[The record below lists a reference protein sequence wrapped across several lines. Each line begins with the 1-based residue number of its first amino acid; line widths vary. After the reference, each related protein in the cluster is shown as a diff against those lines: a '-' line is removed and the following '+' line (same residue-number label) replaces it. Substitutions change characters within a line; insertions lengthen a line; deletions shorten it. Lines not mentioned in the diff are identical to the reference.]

1 MPKPTGHG
9 HRLRRG
15 GGLTAVVVGLAA
27 CIAACVAACGV
38 GSASPG
44 VASLGSAAVTPP
56 STPFASSFPNLQ
68 QRYQANVSY
77 AQCMRSHGLA
87 GYPDPVIS
95 GSDITRNNPYDPQS
109 PRYQSANS
117 ACKHLLPAGAAG
129 FTPAYAAALA
139 AVLVKYAQCMRAHGE
154 PNYPDPT
161 VTKHEVAFLDDGIDM
176 NSPRF
181 KAAHQACRALL
192 PDGTG

>member
-1 MPKPTGHG
+1 MAKPAGHG

-27 CIAACVAACGV
+27 CLAACGG
-38 GSASPG
+38 GSPSPG
-44 VASLGSAAVTPP
+44 VASLGSTTVTP
-56 STPFASSFPNLQ
+56 SSAPFAASFQNLQ
-68 QRYQANVSY
+68 QRYQANVSF

-87 GYPDPVIS
+87 SYPDPVIS
-95 GSDITRNNPYDPQS
+95 GGNIARSNPYDPQS
-109 PRYQSANS
+109 PQYLSANG
-117 ACKHLLPAGAAG
+117 ACKHLLPGGGAG

-161 VTKHEVAFLDDGIDM
+161 VTKHQVSFLDGGIDM

-192 PDGTG
+192 PGGTG